1 MKETKKKGRAKK
13 RRWSPGTR
21 RVLRSGRATCRTF
34 VSICAR
40 GTVLTLACPPLVV
53 CNSVS
58 WRQCAAISLFFFFS
72 VRTAYLGGLGV
83 KKRKKKMSRRCQER
97 FDALLLQMDGG
108 RESLQ
113 AIISMPGQSLFA
125 AEWPRRSFLCPMP
138 LNRGCACF

>member
-1 MKETKKKGRAKK
+1 MGYGAESEKKMKETKKKGRAKK

-58 WRQCAAISLFFFFS
+58 WRQCAVISLFFFS

-83 KKRKKKMSRRCQER
+83 KKKKNVAAMSGTFRR
-97 FDALLLQMDGG
+97 
-108 RESLQ
+108 
-113 AIISMPGQSLFA
+113 FA
-125 AEWPRRSFLCPMP
+125 SPNGWW
-138 LNRGCACF
+138 